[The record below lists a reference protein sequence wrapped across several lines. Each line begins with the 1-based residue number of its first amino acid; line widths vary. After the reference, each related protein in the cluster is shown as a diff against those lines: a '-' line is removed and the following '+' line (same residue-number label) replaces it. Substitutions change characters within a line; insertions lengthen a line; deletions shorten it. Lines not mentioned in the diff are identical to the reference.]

1 MVQHCCCCFSCAS
14 LRQKSNCY
22 YLSLPSSP
30 ELQLITGNCS
40 TLKVSSLFC
49 TWYNRAPVAL
59 NFYSSHAVLHS
70 SGTAD
75 QMRQQV
81 KSVLSSNEA
90 HLTVIMSLILFLC
103 FASCI
108 PYTYVAQC
116 LRLVIVT
123 LSNQAIFQL
132 DAQVFILLFLLLFL
146 LTHTC
151 LTPSLLG

>member
-49 TWYNRAPVAL
+49 TWCNRAPVAL

-75 QMRQQV
+75 QMRQLV
-81 KSVLSSNEA
+81 KSVLSSN
-90 HLTVIMSLILFLC
+90 LTVIMSLTLLLC
-103 FASCI
+103 FVSCI
-108 PYTYVAQC
+108 PYAYGTQC
-116 LRLVIVT
+116 LRLVIVI
-123 LSNQAIFQL
+123 LSNQVIFQL

>member
-49 TWYNRAPVAL
+49 TWCNRAPVAL

-75 QMRQQV
+75 QMRQLV
-81 KSVLSSNEA
+81 KSVLSSN
-90 HLTVIMSLILFLC
+90 LTVIMSLTLLLC
-103 FASCI
+103 FVSCI
-108 PYTYVAQC
+108 PYAYVTQC
-116 LRLVIVT
+116 LRLVIVI
-123 LSNQAIFQL
+123 LSNQVIFQL

>member
-75 QMRQQV
+75 QMRQLV
-81 KSVLSSNEA
+81 KSVLSSN
-90 HLTVIMSLILFLC
+90 LTVIMSLTLLLC
-103 FASCI
+103 FVSCI
-108 PYTYVAQC
+108 PYAYVTQC
-116 LRLVIVT
+116 LRLVIVI
-123 LSNQAIFQL
+123 LSNQVIFQL

>member
-1 MVQHCCCCFSCAS
+1 MVQHCCCCCSCAS
-14 LRQKSNCY
+14 LRQQSNCY

-49 TWYNRAPVAL
+49 TWCNRAPVAL

-75 QMRQQV
+75 QMRQLV
-81 KSVLSSNEA
+81 KSVLSSN
-90 HLTVIMSLILFLC
+90 LTVIMSLTLLLC
-103 FASCI
+103 FVSCI
-108 PYTYVAQC
+108 PYAYVTQC
-116 LRLVIVT
+116 LRLVIVI
-123 LSNQAIFQL
+123 LSNQVIFQL